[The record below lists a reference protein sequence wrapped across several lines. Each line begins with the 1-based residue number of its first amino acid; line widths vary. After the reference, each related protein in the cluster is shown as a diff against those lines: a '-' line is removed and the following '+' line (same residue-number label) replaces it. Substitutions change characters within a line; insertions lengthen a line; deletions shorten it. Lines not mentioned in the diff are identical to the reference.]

1 MFLLCIFSD
10 GETEKTV
17 NVLLNGEET
26 ALAFVEQ
33 TEEDESVSS

>member
-1 MFLLCIFSD
+1 LFSD

-26 ALAFVEQ
+26 ALVFVEE
-33 TEEDESVSS
+33 TEHDVMVCALS